1 MNHKI
6 IGLFKLQVTLEVHL
20 VQSSAMNKD
29 IYSLTRLLTDPSSL
43 TLNIFRNRSST
54 ISLGNLF
61 RCLTTLTV
69 KNFSSYI
76 QFKSLFQLKP
86 FLLVLLQEI
95 LIKVCSLLSY
105 IPLWIQKGNHE
116 VTLETSL
123 PQVEQPQ
130 LSHLVLTEE
139 VFHPLDH
146 FRGPPLGMIQQVH
159 VSPVLRTP
167 RLDAVLQVIS
177 H

>member
-61 RCLTTLTV
+61 RCLTTHTV
-69 KNFSSYI
+69 FCWGLSSDRMWAPCSVLAAFQQIWEPFSGTIYC
-76 QFKSLFQLKP
+76 P
-86 FLLVLLQEI
+86 TA
-95 LIKVCSLLSY
+95 SLLCCFKPY
-105 IPLWIQKGNHE
+105 RWAGFLPRKFPRNLWRPYK
-116 VTLETSL
+116 TSL
-123 PQVEQPQ
+123 PTTGS
-130 LSHLVLTEE
+130 L
-139 VFHPLDH
+139 PLHSTDKNEPGEY
-146 FRGPPLGMIQQVH
+146 F
-159 VSPVLRTP
+159 
-167 RLDAVLQVIS
+167 
-177 H
+177 